1 MNKFAIF
8 AVIVFYM
15 GIGPLHAQDKLQS
28 PAEFLGYPLGTQFTQ
43 HSEIIRYTEYLAA
56 AAPFS
61 VQLQRY
67 GSTYQGRPLVLA
79 TFGTE
84 ANMSRIED
92 IRKSNLRRTGLLDG
106 QPDPQQPAIV
116 WLSYNVHGNE
126 SVSSEAVLQ
135 VMYDLANPENERV
148 QQWLANT
155 IVLVDP
161 CVNPDGR
168 ERYVQWY
175 KQVAGRF
182 PDVSPWAREHNEPWP
197 GGRPNHYLFDL
208 NRDWAWQTQQES
220 RQRIAL
226 YNLWMPHLHAD
237 FHEMGVESP
246 YYFSPAA
253 KPLHEDITPW
263 QREFQYIIGDNN
275 RKYFDA
281 NNWLYFTRENFD
293 IFYPS
298 YGDSWPTFN
307 GAIAMTYEQGGSGR
321 AGLAIKRE
329 QGDTLT
335 LSDRIAHHYAASLA
349 TIEAVAERSGR
360 VVAEFQKYYDRARQ
374 NPAGEYKTYV
384 FKTEGNAGKIE
395 SLIRYLDRQE
405 IRYGWVNKATA
416 GQGFNFANGQ
426 KGRVNISQGDLG
438 ISMYQPKS
446 TLVKVLFEPSTVLE
460 DSVTYDI
467 TSWALPYAYGL
478 EAVALR
484 DRITLSANRPAPA
497 AVAARIVEKPYAYV
511 ARWSGLNDL
520 QFLTGL
526 LASDIKVRYAEKPFE
541 TDGQVFQP
549 GTLIITRSGNEKL
562 GDRLDEIIQRHA
574 VATNVALFPVSTGFV
589 TSGADFGSGSVRF
602 IKAPKVAV
610 VAGPGISSLAFG
622 EVWHFFEQQIHYP
635 VTVLETS
642 YVANVPL
649 AEFDVLIMPSGNYSR
664 IFDAQALERINT
676 WLRGGG
682 KLIALESAAGFLA
695 GKPGFELRKKEADT
709 VDYKKEPYRLLKAY
723 GERERASI
731 SEEVQGS
738 IYRINMDNTHPLAY
752 GYGPAYYA
760 LMREPAAYRFLQNGW
775 NVGVLKR
782 DNYVTG
788 FAGADARR
796 KLQDTF
802 VFGTQPMGRGQ
813 VVYMLNSPLFRGF
826 WHSGKLMFG
835 NAVFFVGQ

>member
-1 MNKFAIF
+1 MNRSAVFALLWLCLVNLS
-8 AVIVFYM
+8 AK
-15 GIGPLHAQDKLQS
+15 GQDKLQS

-43 HSEIIRYTEYLAA
+43 HSDILRYTEYLAA
-56 AAPFS
+56 AVPAR
-61 VQLQRY
+61 VQVQRY
-67 GSTYQGRPLVLA
+67 GSTYEGRPLVLA

-84 ANMSRIED
+84 ANMGRLED
-92 IRKSNLRRTGLLDG
+92 IRKSNLRRTGLLEG
-106 QPDPQQPAIV
+106 APDAQQPAIA

-148 QQWLANT
+148 QGWLANT
-155 IVLVDP
+155 IVLIDP

-175 KQVAGRF
+175 KQAAGRF
-182 PDVSPWAREHNEPWP
+182 PNVSPWAREHNEPWP

-220 RQRIAL
+220 IQRVAL
-226 YNLWMPHLHAD
+226 YNRWMPHLHAD

-281 NNWLYFTRENFD
+281 NNWLYYTRENFD

-321 AGLAIKRE
+321 AGLAIKRD

-335 LSDRIAHHYAASLA
+335 LRDRIAHHHAASLA
-349 TIEAVAERSGR
+349 TIEAVAERSQR
-360 VVAEFQKYYDRARQ
+360 VVSEFQKYYDRARQ

-384 FKTEGNAGKIE
+384 FKREGNEGKIE
-395 SLIRYLDRQE
+395 ALIRYLDRQQ
-405 IRYGWVNKATA
+405 IQYGWVNRATA
-416 GQGFNFANGQ
+416 GQGFNFASGQ
-426 KGRVNISQGDLG
+426 KGRVSINQGDLG

-446 TLVKVLFEPSTVLE
+446 TLVKVLFEPSSVLE

-484 DRITLSANRPAPA
+484 DRVSLSANRPAIA
-497 AVAARIVEKPYAYV
+497 ATATQSIERPYAYI
-511 ARWSGLNDL
+511 ARWNGLSDL

-526 LASDIKVRYAEKPFE
+526 LNSNINVRFAEKVFE
-541 TDGQVFQP
+541 TNGQVFQP
-549 GTLIITRSGNEKL
+549 GSLIITRAGNERM
-562 GDRLDEIIQRHA
+562 GEQLDEIIQRHA
-574 VATNVALFPVSTGFV
+574 VATNVRLFAASTGFV
-589 TSGADFGSGSVRF
+589 TTGADFGSGSVHF
-602 IKAPKVAV
+602 IKPPRVAV
-610 VAGPGISSLAFG
+610 VAGAGISSLAFG

-642 YVANVPL
+642 YFNNVPL
-649 AEFDVLIMPSGNYSR
+649 AEFDVLILPSGNYNT
-664 IFDAQALERINT
+664 IFNTQGLERLTT
-676 WLRGGG
+676 WLRAGG

-695 GKPGFELRKKEADT
+695 GKPGFELRKKDADT
-709 VDYKKEPYRLLKAY
+709 IDYKKEPYRLLRTY
-723 GERERASI
+723 GNRERASL

-738 IYRINMDNTHPLAY
+738 IYRVNMDNTHPLAY
-752 GYGPAYYA
+752 GYTTSYYA
-760 LMREPAAYRFLQNGW
+760 LMREPSAYHFLRNGW
-775 NVGVLKR
+775 NVGVLR
-782 DNYVTG
+782 QGNYVTG
-788 FAGADARR
+788 FAGAEARR

-802 VFGTQPMGRGQ
+802 VFGTQSVGQGQ

-826 WHSGKLMFG
+826 WHSGKLLFG